1 MVIISAEKIFYQ
13 MFRMR
18 FLATLTIMSVV
29 MAPPGAELLGH
40 HKKYKNCKHLNQQSK
55 INDGLLVTTKS
66 GKIKGVRE
74 TAANGCPVDMWWGI
88 PYAEPPIGELRYKRP
103 VPISRYKIFAIS

>member
-1 MVIISAEKIFYQ
+1 MIISVEKVLYK

-18 FLATLTIMSVV
+18 CLATFTIMSVV

-40 HKKYKNCKHLNQQSK
+40 KKYRDCLYVDEHMKLKDS
-55 INDGLLVTTKS
+55 LVITTKT
-66 GKIKGVRE
+66 GKVKGVRE

-88 PYAEPPIGELRYKRP
+88 PYAEPPVGELRFKKP
-103 VPISRYKIFAIS
+103 VPISR